1 MSNKQTVKNA
11 EKRQPL
17 QNNFTLYQIQIKY
30 MSFSCLRFRAFITML
45 IHPKKKQ
52 SKVKPLKSLG
62 FQKNPQKK
70 KKLHGQFL
78 ER

>member
-1 MSNKQTVKNA
+1 MSS
-11 EKRQPL
+11 
-17 QNNFTLYQIQIKY
+17 Y
-30 MSFSCLRFRAFITML
+30 CLRFRAFITML

-52 SKVKPLKSLG
+52 SKVKPLKILG

-70 KKLHGQFL
+70 KKLRGQFL